1 MSIYAEKR
9 VPYKIQCLH
18 EPARVTLLPTKK
30 FCYLTQGEVIVY
42 IVIGIII
49 FGRKTF

>member
-30 FCYLTQGEVIVY
+30 FATKGNIEINYLIVM
-42 IVIGIII
+42 
-49 FGRKTF
+49 

>member
-30 FCYLTQGEVIVY
+30 LTTTRRAAHFLYFSNSIVL
-42 IVIGIII
+42 
-49 FGRKTF
+49 F